1 MDLQAKREHEDIN
14 GLFLGLEKAQANC
27 SARAWT

>member
-1 MDLQAKREHEDIN
+1 MDLQAKREHENIN
-14 GLFLGLEKAQANC
+14 ELFLSLEKAQANC